1 VEVFSNVLD
10 EDNQAG
16 WETLQQ
22 NSVGSQALLNNAE
35 RYALFVAMATN
46 GSSNNI
52 SISRDNIGK
61 KVMLT
66 LLYSSTTGIL
76 KDICYLPY
84 HSGMSS
90 TSVPQ

>member
-1 VEVFSNVLD
+1 VEVFNNVLD

-35 RYALFVAMATN
+35 RYALFVAMASN

-66 LLYSSTTGIL
+66 LLYSSTIL

-90 TSVPQ
+90 NAVPQ

>member
-1 VEVFSNVLD
+1 VEVFNNVLD

-46 GSSNNI
+46 GTSNNII

-61 KVMLT
+61 EVMHT
-66 LLYSSTTGIL
+66 LLYGTIL
-76 KDICYLPY
+76 CDLR
-84 HSGMSS
+84 
-90 TSVPQ
+90 TF